1 MNVGETPRPP
11 RGADPGG
18 ARTPAKGVAE
28 PRHEQRRSPFCP
40 VTVVVVRVARS
51 ALVLLVAVAVSAAIV
66 VGAGARE
73 DTNPSGVIARV
84 IDGDTV
90 ALTNGQRVRLVQIDT
105 PEAGGGECY
114 SQAARKALWRLTP
127 VGSTV
132 LLESD
137 PTLDS
142 IDRYGRLL
150 RYVKRKGI
158 NVNIRLVL
166 DGAAAPNFYRDERGK
181 YAERLVA
188 AVERA
193 RAAKRGLWRACPGTQ
208 LTLTGPLR
216 TRQGRAT
223 PPTTPTPS
231 KPPPTSPASS
241 NCHLSYRG
249 ACLDA
254 NASDY
259 DCAGGSG
266 NGPFYTGR
274 VEVIGPD
281 DFGLDRDGDGV
292 GCEDD

>member
-1 MNVGETPRPP
+1 M
-11 RGADPGG
+11 
-18 ARTPAKGVAE
+18 
-28 PRHEQRRSPFCP
+28 
-40 VTVVVVRVARS
+40 
-51 ALVLLVAVAVSAAIV
+51 
-66 VGAGARE
+66 
-73 DTNPSGVIARV
+73 

-105 PEAGGGECY
+105 PEVGGGECY
-114 SQAARKALWRLTP
+114 SQAARKALLRLTP

-166 DGAAAPNFYRDERGK
+166 DGAGAPNFYRDERGK

-208 LTLTGPLR
+208 LTLTGPLQ